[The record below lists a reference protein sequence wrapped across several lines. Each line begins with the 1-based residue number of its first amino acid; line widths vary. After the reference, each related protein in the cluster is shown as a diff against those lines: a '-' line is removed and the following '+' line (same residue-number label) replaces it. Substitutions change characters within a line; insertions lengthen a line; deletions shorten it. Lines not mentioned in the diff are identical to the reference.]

1 MYIIQIATNTS
12 KEEEIKQELAKIFEE
27 AEQKKQERV
36 TIIET
41 INRKYKRSI
50 ISIYVNIDIKNHIES
65 IKNIKAD
72 DETQIIIDKLKENA
86 PPATLENIFNY
97 LVK

>member
-1 MYIIQIATNTS
+1 MYIIQISTNTS

-41 INRKYKRSI
+41 INRKDKRSI

-72 DETQIIIDKLKENA
+72 DKTQIIIDKLKENA